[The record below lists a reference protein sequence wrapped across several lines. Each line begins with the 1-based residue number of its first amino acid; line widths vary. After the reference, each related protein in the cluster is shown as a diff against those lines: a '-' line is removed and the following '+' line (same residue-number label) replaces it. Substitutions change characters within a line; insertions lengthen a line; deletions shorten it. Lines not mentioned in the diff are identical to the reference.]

1 MMSCRR
7 VNHARTVVKRRGCAS
22 KHWCAWGEG
31 RVLVCPLARR
41 GEDWGERGAE
51 SGVRTRTPAKA
62 ADFKSA
68 ASACSAI
75 PARDGDIVPGWRKG
89 SVFEPR

>member
-1 MMSCRR
+1 M
-7 VNHARTVVKRRGCAS
+7 K
-22 KHWCAWGEG
+22 K
-31 RVLVCPLARR
+31 
-41 GEDWGERGAE
+41 GAE

-75 PARDGDIVPGWRKG
+75 PARDDDIVPGWGKG
-89 SVFEPR
+89 SVFEPRSLVVGDASLIVSAPSLLRAPIIG

>member
-1 MMSCRR
+1 MAALLGEC
-7 VNHARTVVKRRGCAS
+7 G
-22 KHWCAWGEG
+22 WGET
-31 RVLVCPLARR
+31 
-41 GEDWGERGAE
+41 GAE

-75 PARDGDIVPGWRKG
+75 PARDDDIVPGWDGVWLSASDYSTLRAPII
-89 SVFEPR
+89 E

>member
-1 MMSCRR
+1 MAAPLGEC
-7 VNHARTVVKRRGCAS
+7 G
-22 KHWCAWGEG
+22 WGEK
-31 RVLVCPLARR
+31 
-41 GEDWGERGAE
+41 GAE

-75 PARDGDIVPGWRKG
+75 PARDDDIVPGWGKR
-89 SVFEPR
+89 SVDKSGWAGVSAVWLSASE